1 MIHESQVK
9 TLIKKISS
17 SFLLDGDPCSNF
29 CLSSPPKMAQA
40 KIFSRNSHFIC
51 GLNFI
56 KTLGS
61 QLYPNSF
68 FKILHPDNTLAKKE
82 EPLLF
87 LHMPVHQLIQFK
99 ELSLYFLS
107 RMSSIASLAKNYT
120 QALEGSH
127 TKLSLPHFFT
137 PHMSLIEKEA
147 FYQAG
152 VETHKRFFKKTIA
165 IKQEH
170 IFFHDGITSVF
181 NTLTESLPP
190 TTRIEI
196 HVKNLEELKEATTL
210 GPDLIV
216 LENFDKPSIQMAE
229 RMNQKRSYLE
239 LTGDLSLED
248 VKSRSHLGLDFISSE
263 LIIKDSHSTDF
274 YFELIR

>member
-17 SFLLDGDPCSNF
+17 SFLLEADPCSNF
-29 CLSSPPKMAQA
+29 CFSSAPEMAKA
-40 KIFSRNSHFIC
+40 KIFAKNSHFIC

-56 KTLGS
+56 MTLGS
-61 QLYPNSF
+61 QLYPKSYF
-68 FKILHPDNTLAKKE
+68 EVLHTDNTQAKKG

-87 LHMPVHQLIQFK
+87 CQMPIDQLIQFK
-99 ELSLYFLS
+99 ELCFYFLS
-107 RMSSIASLAKNYT
+107 RMSSIAGLAKNYA
-120 QALEGSH
+120 QALEDSP
-127 TKLSLPHFFT
+127 TRLSLPRFFT
-137 PHMSLIEKEA
+137 PHMSIIEKEA

-152 VETHKRFFKKTIA
+152 VETHKRFFKKRIA
-165 IKQEH
+165 IKHEH
-170 IFFHDGITSVF
+170 IFFHDSMTSVF
-181 NTLTESLPP
+181 NILTESLPP

-216 LENFDKPSIQMAE
+216 LENFDKASIQMAE

-248 VKSRSHLGLDFISSE
+248 VKSKSHLGLDFISSE
-263 LIIKDSHSTDF
+263 LIIKNSCSADF
-274 YFELIR
+274 YIELLS